1 MNEADIPHN
10 AVILNPAHSYRRAPP
25 ALAGC
30 WCPDANLLAYFYDN
44 IRQRDP
50 QCPAEYMIQFDAA
63 HVMGAQFILGPDRQW
78 FAPSIT
84 DYPPA
89 EGMRA
94 SIEMRIGIGSVDT
107 LPSSDK
113 PTVVIAK
120 AGANNYGHTLTEILP
135 RLINLARSPLRDVRL
150 LLPNGM
156 AGFEPTLHSLL
167 GLLGIAADLVFVD
180 EKQVTSVGNLVYIGP
195 VSQHNRRKSQTVL
208 AFRDL
213 MWRSLAITPQPHR
226 RLYIER
232 PPSEQ
237 RGLVNA
243 PEARAVLEAA
253 GYETVHPATLPFN
266 DQVALFSQ
274 ASHIVGTL
282 GAGLTNV
289 LFAPPSC
296 RVVMID
302 NGLADYFFW
311 DLAALAGQ
319 PFTWMFTGPISFFS
333 HELARALYAVD
344 LDGLRYVLHQ
354 AG

>member
-1 MNEADIPHN
+1 MSEAVIPHN
-10 AVILNPAHSYRRAPP
+10 AVILNPAHSYQRAPP
-25 ALAGC
+25 AVAGC
-30 WCPDANLLAYFYDN
+30 WCPDANLLAYFYDI
-44 IRQRDP
+44 IRQREAH
-50 QCPAEYMIQFDAA
+50 CPAEYMIQFDAA
-63 HVMGAQFILGPDRQW
+63 HVLGAQFILGPDRQW

-94 SIEMRIGIGSVDT
+94 SIELRIAVGSVQV
-107 LPSSDK
+107 LPPSDK

-135 RLINLARSPLRDVRL
+135 RLVNLARSPLRDVRL

-156 AGFEPTLHSLL
+156 AGFEPTVRSLL
-167 GLLGIAADLVFVD
+167 ALLGITAELVFVD
-180 EKQVTSVGNLVYIGP
+180 EQQVTSVSNLVYVGP
-195 VSQHNRRKSQTVL
+195 VSKHNRRKSQTVL

-213 MWRSLAITPQPHR
+213 LWRSLGITPQPHR
-226 RLYIER
+226 RFYIER
-232 PPSEQ
+232 PPNEQ

-243 PEARAVLEAA
+243 REVRELLEAA
-253 GYETVHPATLPFN
+253 GYETVHPGTLPFN
-266 DQVALFSQ
+266 DQVVLFSQ
-274 ASHIVGTL
+274 ASHIVGSL
-282 GAGLTNV
+282 GAGLTNM
-289 LFAPPSC
+289 LFAPPTC

-333 HELARALYAVD
+333 QALATAPYAVD
-344 LDGLRYVLHQ
+344 LDGLRYVLQQ